1 MAYEIKWSDPAQ
13 DEIHEII
20 NYLLEEWGDKAAEQ
34 LSEQILEISELL
46 EKHPYAGRRHDTL
59 KAVREFRV
67 KPQYLLY
74 YTVIESRREILVL
87 DLVDS
92 RRRNH

>member
-67 KPQYLLY
+67 KPHYLLY

>member
-20 NYLLEEWGDKAAEQ
+20 NYLLEEWGDKVAEQ

-46 EKHPYAGRRHDTL
+46 ANHPYAGRRHEIL
-59 KAVREFRV
+59 KAVREF
-67 KPQYLLY
+67 KALLF
-74 YTVIESRREILVL
+74 VILYC
-87 DLVDS
+87 
-92 RRRNH
+92 N

>member
-1 MAYEIKWSDPAQ
+1 MQ
-13 DEIHEII
+13 
-20 NYLLEEWGDKAAEQ
+20 EEGT
-34 LSEQILEISELL
+34 I
-46 EKHPYAGRRHDTL
+46 HDTL

-67 KPQYLLY
+67 KPHYLLY

>member
-20 NYLLEEWGDKAAEQ
+20 NYLLEEWGDKVAEQ

-46 EKHPYAGRRHDTL
+46 ANHPYAGRRHEIL

-67 KPQYLLY
+67 KPYYLLY
-74 YTVIESRREILVL
+74 YTVIESRHEILVL
-87 DLVDS
+87 DFVDS
-92 RRRNH
+92 RKRNH

>member
-59 KAVREFRV
+59 KAVREFRG
-67 KPQYLLY
+67 KPHYLLY